1 MIEKGLLVT
10 TKFLLMKLVRIY
22 TLKYGQINIV
32 MNQLEFEAI
41 DLKYLERKTH
51 STSITAT

>member
-10 TKFLLMKLVRIY
+10 TKFLL
-22 TLKYGQINIV
+22 LKYGQINIV